1 MVESQVL
8 LSAVRL
14 VSKLSCIKL
23 EGNAAN
29 PPTNADSCGEENVP
43 MRTRLL
49 IVSVIVVGLVCVWLA
64 TRGSKTSEHARTDKP
79 PEPRQAETASSK
91 PSGPLADAV
100 ELVAS
105 AKVSG
110 ASGSALDQLRA
121 RLRSMT
127 REAASRAIQQLL
139 DRGDDSPTDL
149 AFKLGA
155 DGSLVQA
162 PTFRLFLLDQL
173 LQVDRE
179 TAAAYAAKILAVHG
193 SPDEWAVGLRNY
205 ALVRTNSEARAY
217 LLGKFRELIHYEPWC
232 SEPSVGFLEAFDV
245 PVSQGG
251 IELLPDLTELVRRTN
266 SQAVAHAAYLALDR
280 LTIADPAA
288 VLGELQRQPAAMQG
302 RELTRANLF
311 ARADVFDPRQRG
323 ILENYLTDPA
333 ISPAE
338 LETFAGLYP
347 NANYMVSHNLLTRT
361 QTPNRDSL
369 VRRDQ
374 LALQTVQQWLADPRF
389 ERIRPQLETIQGR
402 LASFV
407 QQAGAATRK

>member
-1 MVESQVL
+1 
-8 LSAVRL
+8 
-14 VSKLSCIKL
+14 
-23 EGNAAN
+23 
-29 PPTNADSCGEENVP
+29 

-49 IVSVIVVGLVCVWLA
+49 IVSVIVIGFVCGWLA
-64 TRGSKTSEHARTDKP
+64 TRGSKNLEHARP
-79 PEPRQAETASSK
+79 PAPREVRRAATASSR
-91 PSGPLADAV
+91 PSGPLTDAV

-105 AKVSG
+105 AKASG
-110 ASGSALDQLRA
+110 ASGSALEQLRA
-121 RLRSMT
+121 RLGAMP
-127 REAASRAIQQLL
+127 REAASLAIQQLL
-139 DRGDDSPTDL
+139 DRGDDSPTGL
-149 AFKLGA
+149 VFKLGA

-173 LQVDRE
+173 LQADRE
-179 TAAAYAAKILAVHG
+179 AAAAYAAKILAAHG
-193 SPDEWAVGLRNY
+193 SPDEWAVSLRSY

-232 SEPSVGFLEAFDV
+232 SHPSVGFLEAFDV
-245 PVSQGG
+245 PVNQGG

-266 SQAVAHAAYLALDR
+266 SHAVAHAAYLALDR

-288 VLGELQRQPAAMQG
+288 VLEELQRQPTAMQG

-333 ISPAE
+333 LSPAE
-338 LETFAGLYP
+338 LRAFAGVYP

-369 VRRDQ
+369 VRHDQ
-374 LALQTVQQWLADPRF
+374 FALQTVQQWLADPRF
-389 ERIRPQLETIQGR
+389 ERVRPQLETIQQR

-407 QQAGAATRK
+407 QQASGTTRK